1 MHIAILLL
9 AVAGAWGTRLYC
21 AGAIERSRIE
31 ARSWRE
37 RWSWAIGAIVVPA
50 LWCLIAIGAVGVM
63 GTHGTMFGYSV
74 SAIGL
79 WVGAGLLLTMTLLLI
94 ALLGRAWQIQRD
106 LQHYPETDFTSA
118 TLNQTLTLRAITS
131 PPWFAGQVGIVRP
144 ELTIGR
150 SLLTQLTPDQLDA
163 IVAHECAHAHYRD
176 TLTFFLL
183 GWVRRWTCWLPHT
196 QAVWHELIL
205 LRELR
210 ADRWAAQF
218 VDPLLLAET
227 LLTVARSAHASA
239 SPHNPETPIMAGIG
253 FHDFA
258 TIDSVEARINA
269 LMAHEITPI
278 QTAQT
283 AQTAQTVQTA
293 QMSWP
298 LPHPDDRLT
307 FSIDGWLWVVLA
319 CFPLLAVP
327 FHHI

>member
-227 LLTVARSAHASA
+227 LLTVARSADISA
-239 SPHNPETPIMAGIG
+239 SPSNSSNPDTPIIAGIG

-258 TIDSVEARINA
+258 TIDSFEARINA
-269 LMAHEITPI
+269 LMASDIVPEPAASTSPK
-278 QTAQT
+278 
-283 AQTAQTVQTA
+283 
-293 QMSWP
+293 
-298 LPHPDDRLT
+298 PHTQDDRLT

>member
-21 AGAIERSRIE
+21 AGAIERSRME
-31 ARSWRE
+31 VRLVRSWRE

-50 LWCLIAIGAVGVM
+50 LWIMIAVVAVGVM

-79 WVGAGLLLTMTLLLI
+79 WISGSLIFSVTALLI
-94 ALLGRAWQIQRD
+94 ALLGRSRQIRRE
-106 LQHYPETDFTSA
+106 LQHYPSTDFIA
-118 TLNQTLTLRAITS
+118 PNLGQTLQIRTIAS
-131 PPWFAGQVGIVRP
+131 PSWFAGQVGINKP

-150 SLLTQLTPDQLDA
+150 SLLTSLTPEQIEA
-163 IVAHECAHAHYRD
+163 IVAHECAHAHYHD
-176 TLTFFLL
+176 TLIFFLL
-183 GWVRRWTCWLPHT
+183 GWMRRWTSWLPQT

-227 LLTVARSAHASA
+227 LLTVTRSAQT
-239 SPHNPETPIMAGIG
+239 SPSQATTETPAIAGIG

-258 TIDSVEARINA
+258 TVDSVEARINA
-269 LMAHEITPI
+269 LIATEVDPRD
-278 QTAQT
+278 QPSQ
-283 AQTAQTVQTA
+283 
-293 QMSWP
+293 S
-298 LPHPDDRLT
+298 LNSSDSDDHVT
-307 FSIDGWLWVVLA
+307 FVIDGWLWAVLA

-327 FHHI
+327 FHHF